1 MLVSQETWNLLLPVI
16 VCKMFANTNSLFHV
30 FKWTY
35 SCLPMCL
42 FSCPKLLSFAILLLL
57 VVQEG

>member
-42 FSCPKLLSFAILLLL
+42 FSCPK
-57 VVQEG
+57 